1 MKSILCT
8 LFLVTNGFLFHPP
21 LRGTRIRPLNY
32 NGDDKYKNR
41 LRGIDYKMD
50 RYKKQMRELLEEKKQ
65 LIKNMTDIQITISF
79 EDYFLQCIENAN
91 LEEWDDEEVD
101 SKLDPNPFDPKRSNP
116 SDNKSENFEVLYDT
130 GHSFKSV
137 GGYSM
142 IKEELMQC
150 ADMLVNFEKYK
161 QYNVRTPKGI
171 ILEGPPGNGKTLLAK
186 CFSGEIKVAF
196 IPVSGS
202 QFQEKYVGVGAS
214 RIRELFELA
223 SNHVPCIIFIDEIDA
238 LCRHRTEDGTSRSE
252 QDSTLNELLVQMD
265 GFNTKPGIFIMGA
278 TNRVDLLDTAMTRPG
293 RIDKKIFVGNP
304 DMNTR
309 AEILRI
315 HLKGKP
321 NDKSISLEDLVQLTQ
336 GYSGAQIENILNEA
350 MLYALRENRTT
361 MTRNDLEMMS
371 TRMLV
376 GFQSVE
382 TKVSDQELFQVAIH
396 EMGHA
401 FTAVLTGS
409 RKIVKVS
416 IHLWSPKSL
425 GFTQFEIN
433 EQALLNKESLVH
445 ELMVL
450 MGGRVAEE
458 LLFGLN
464 ISNGASQDIV
474 QTKKLAEQMVT
485 HWGMGERII
494 YPTGSE
500 FYRKILEQE
509 IDELIQTAYRQT
521 KTLLYGR
528 ISQMKEMAKRL
539 VEVREIKG
547 SDFIV

>member
-8 LFLVTNGFLFHPP
+8 LLLVTNGFLFHPP

-101 SKLDPNPFDPKRSNP
+101 SKLDPTPFDPKRSNP

-425 GFTQFEIN
+425 GFTQFVIN